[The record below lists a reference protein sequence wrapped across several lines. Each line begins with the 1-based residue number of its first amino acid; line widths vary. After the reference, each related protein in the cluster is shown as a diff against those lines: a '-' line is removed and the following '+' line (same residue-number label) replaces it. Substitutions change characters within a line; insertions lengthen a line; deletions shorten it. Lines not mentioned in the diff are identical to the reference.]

1 MSKRK
6 RIDTSIAAFRSLDQS
21 KVEIIKGKIMEAL
34 KVLGR
39 GSSEQLADYLGMDYD
54 SVWKRCSDLKNDKKI
69 FASDSKV
76 LTRKKRFARQWMIC
90 DGSLP
95 KTEKSQKE
103 LKGQKSISD
112 FSKEILKN
120 KPGYHQAA
128 LFIDNI

>member
-1 MSKRK
+1 MPKRK
-6 RIDTSIAAFRSLDQS
+6 IIDTSLAAFHSLDPS
-21 KVEIIKGKIMEAL
+21 KVETIKGKIMEAL

-54 SVWKRCSDLKNDKKI
+54 SVWKRCSDLKNDGKI

-95 KTEKSQKE
+95 KTENAEKALSGKS
-103 LKGQKSISD
+103 
-112 FSKEILKN
+112 FSFYRCSS
-120 KPGYHQAA
+120 YH
-128 LFIDNI
+128 NRMK